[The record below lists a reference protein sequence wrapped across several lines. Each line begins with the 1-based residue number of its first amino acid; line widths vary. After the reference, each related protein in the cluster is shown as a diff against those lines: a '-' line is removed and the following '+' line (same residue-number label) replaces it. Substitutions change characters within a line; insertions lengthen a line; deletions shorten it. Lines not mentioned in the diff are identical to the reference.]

1 MENNELL
8 KKINELITKSK
19 GNPILLDKIFYSFNR
34 LKKYSVNEIKQWEKE
49 NNIQFPQE
57 YKSFLIHVGACQLY
71 FDKYQSG
78 IEFLLL
84 ENIKKMTAD
93 IFMGLQNPFPKLIFI
108 GSNLN
113 NGDMIGYNLN
123 TKNRNNLSI
132 YSIEEQYPENWININ
147 EFISLEIFLKKL
159 IQSNGEDYY
168 L

>member
-1 MENNELL
+1 M
-8 KKINELITKSK
+8 
-19 GNPILLDKIFYSFNR
+19 DKIFYTFNR

-49 NNIQFPQE
+49 NNLQLPQE
-57 YKSFLIHVGACQLY
+57 YKSFLVYVGACQLY
-71 FDKYQSG
+71 FDKYQLG

-84 ENIKKMTAD
+84 ENIKKMTDD
-93 IFMGLQNPFPKLIFI
+93 IFIGLKNPFPKLIFI
-108 GSNLN
+108 GANLN

-123 TKNRNNLSI
+123 TKNKNNLSI
-132 YSIEEQYPENWININ
+132 YSIEEQYPENWINID